1 MRALTRILFT
11 GTALLTTV
19 LNAQSLQ
26 NEDLKDL
33 QIFREAVS
41 LTELDKMLENKGAF
55 TVFAPTDNAF
65 GKLCTPES
73 ENLLGPDNREQ
84 LRAVVAYHIVA
95 GELTASRILQA
106 MCQGKGSASFTTVL
120 GEPLLATLDGTDIIL
135 TDCLGNQAR
144 IIRADSETDNLVY
157 HEIDTVVLPATPGP

>member
-1 MRALTRILFT
+1 MRALTRILLT
-11 GTALLTTV
+11 GTALLTAV

-26 NEDLKDL
+26 NKHLGDL

-41 LTELDKMLENKGAF
+41 LTELDQMLENKGTF

-65 GKLCTPES
+65 GKLRAQES
-73 ENLLGPDNREQ
+73 ENLLGPENREQ
-84 LRAVVAYHIVA
+84 LRDLVAYHIVA
-95 GELTASRILQA
+95 GELTASRILKA
-106 MCQGKGSASFTTVL
+106 LCQGKGSASFTTVL
-120 GEPLLATLDGTDIIL
+120 GEPLLATLDGTDIVL

-157 HEIDTVVLPATPGP
+157 HEIDAVVLPTPGP